1 MDLSGNAVSIRAALD
16 AIVALQPEV
25 AFLISSESGS
35 SITFRELQSHS
46 LFLSRIVTHAGL
58 QPGDK
63 VAFLMD
69 NGLLTAEL
77 FLGTMYG
84 GFVAVPLNV
93 RAGAMQLSYMLD
105 HCDAKLVFV
114 QDQYK
119 GLLNEALA
127 DIRKDVQIIEATVG
141 GRLADLA
148 EGINLEA
155 PASAA
160 PVPTAN
166 DIALLMYSSG
176 STGKP
181 KGALHTHSSI
191 LAHGRN
197 SISSHQLSATDR
209 SLLVL
214 PLYHINAECVTLI
227 PTLLSGGSVVIAH
240 RFAVNRFW
248 DWIDDFDVTW
258 SALVPTIISEL
269 VDWDDPGK
277 EHRQAAFQRIRF
289 FRSSSA
295 PLSSSLQ
302 QQFIDK
308 FDLPLIQAMGSTE
321 GGNVFSNPVPP
332 GKNKFGSPGLPWGFE
347 TRIIDREGNDVP
359 TGEPGE
365 VLLRGPALMKCYYK
379 DPEGTAA
386 VVDNEGWLHTG
397 DLARQ
402 DEDGYFFVVGRSKEL
417 IIKGGV
423 NIAPRQIDEVL
434 ECHPAI
440 LEAAA
445 VGIPDR
451 YFGEEVVAFVV
462 LREESAADERELLA
476 FCETRLGHF
485 KTPARIHFL
494 KELPKGP
501 SGKVQRLRLLNPE
514 FLSTVAAASRSGD
527 AGSVSGGADAESNSL
542 SSTAES
548 VEQIIAATWAEVLN
562 VPEVSKETNFFAL
575 GGHSLLAIQC
585 ISKLRTKLPVVLS
598 LSDFFANS
606 TVAEQASFVRQQFHS
621 ANGKSDQ
628 PLAESQS
635 WEESFLK
642 QYVPPAQESIPRLN
656 STLPHPLSPLQQR
669 LWFMEKLN
677 PDVPVY
683 NESEAVLLTGNLNV
697 VALEKAFNVIIGRHE
712 ALRSTIEVID
722 GAPNAIIH
730 QDWPLRFREFDLSH
744 LTLAKR
750 QSELNRLLIDEP
762 RIPYSLETA
771 PGIRVSLI
779 CLSEREHVLI
789 LNMHHIICDWASEGI
804 IWRELSAAYRSFL
817 NGEPANLPT
826 LPISHRDYA
835 VWNEKRLNEVDFSQD
850 LAFWEENLK
859 NAPALLEIPT
869 DRPRP
874 ATMSYKGKRQRW
886 KLSSNLT
893 EALRTTSRQE
903 KTSLFTI
910 FAAALDTV
918 LYRYTGTD
926 DILLGLPIGDR
937 DLPELQSTIG
947 FLLHTHVLRTALSSD
962 ITFRELL
969 SRVQKGVLDLYAHR
983 TVPFDQVV
991 RKLQPE
997 RNPSYSPLFQVMLN
1011 WRDRDQ
1017 QLDFI
1022 GLEGLAVE
1030 SLMAS
1035 ADTCKFD
1042 LFFFVTDTGDEIWLE
1057 LEYNTDLFDH
1067 DRISRLLGHYQTV
1080 LDAVVADPGTA
1091 VGEIP
1096 LLTTDEYKQVVFDW
1110 NHTQVDFPEE
1120 QYVDQLIEKQIGH
1133 VPNRIAVSCGN
1144 ERLTYRQL
1152 GERVSQLAGY
1162 LQQSG
1167 VRRNDL
1173 VAICVERSVDM
1184 IVGLLGIMRAG
1195 AAYLPLDP
1203 IFPPER
1209 LAFML
1214 QDAQPSILLTQER
1227 LRALLP
1233 QSEVLVVA
1241 LDAMPPS
1248 TGIPPI
1254 AAAKHGPGD
1263 LAYVLYTSGST
1274 GTPKGVQIPHRALV
1288 NFMLS
1293 MQREPGIT
1301 ANDTLLALTTL
1312 SFDIAGLELYLPL
1325 TVGAHLVIASSEVAR
1340 DGKQLLALMKNAEIT
1355 IMQATPVTWRMLLD
1369 AGWYGDQN
1377 LTVLCGGESW
1387 SSELAMQLLSR
1398 CKSLWNMYGPTET
1411 TIWSAISRVQAEG
1424 HVRIGQPI
1432 ANTSLYVLDQ
1442 CNQPAAVGIPGELHI
1457 GGRGLALGYL
1467 GRTEL
1472 TEQRFIPHPF
1482 SAQNE
1487 KLYKTGDL
1495 VRRLADGS
1503 IEFLRRLDH
1512 QIKLRG
1518 FRIELGE
1525 IESLL
1530 GRQPGIK
1537 QCIVTLQ
1544 ELDQDDRRLA
1554 AYIVLDNRDKA
1565 PTIDELRN
1573 TLKQQLPAYMV
1584 PSTFSILNSMPL
1596 TANGK
1601 IDRKALSVSTVTGIS
1616 GSTVEASPR
1625 DAIESTL
1632 VQIWEKLL
1640 QVHPVGIRSNFF
1652 DLGGYSMLVFRLFA
1666 EVNKT
1671 YHSSLP
1677 IATIFTAP
1685 TIEQLAEVMRGR
1697 AFEQAPIQP
1706 GSRNSV
1712 GHSAIVPIQSYGSA
1726 APLFIIHG
1734 VQGHIVGFQ
1743 QIATLLGS
1751 DQPVYGVQAQT
1762 NVPDEPAL
1770 LRLEDQAAYYVS
1782 NIRSIQPQGP
1792 YRLLGYCFG
1801 GLVALE
1807 IAQQLHAL
1815 GQEVELLGLLDSHN
1829 RDCILAAHQD
1839 NSTAIRFGAHLE
1851 RFLSSFRELPFFKKV
1866 TFIPEKLVIRIQRW
1880 SYKSAHRIGVR
1891 SVPSFMKST
1900 EDILRVAAD
1909 HYRPQPWHGRL
1920 TLFRTALQPDAR
1932 LPWDLGW
1939 APLAKEGVEICDL
1952 PGDHW
1957 TIFRE
1962 PNIFV
1967 LAKQLRDHLESPHS
1981 EPELSR
1987 TPTEQLQSVA
1997 D

>member
-16 AIVALQPEV
+16 AIAELQPEV
-25 AFLISSESGS
+25 TFLISSESGS

-46 LFLSRIVTHAGL
+46 LILSRILMHAGL

-93 RAGAMQLSYMLD
+93 RAGVVQLSYMLG

-114 QDQYK
+114 QDEYK
-119 GLLNEALA
+119 ELLTEALA

-141 GRLADLA
+141 GRLSDLA
-148 EGINLEA
+148 EGIDLEA
-155 PASAA
+155 PASPA
-160 PVPTAN
+160 PVPTVN

-176 STGKP
+176 SSGKP

-197 SISSHQLSATDR
+197 SITSHQLSATDR

-240 RFAVNRFW
+240 RFAVNCFW
-248 DWIDDFDVTW
+248 DWIDDFEVTW
-258 SALVPTIISEL
+258 SALVTTIISEL
-269 VDWDDPGK
+269 VDWDGPEK
-277 EHRQAAFQRIRF
+277 ERQQAAFQRIRF
-289 FRSSSA
+289 FRFSSA
-295 PLSSSLQ
+295 FSPSSLQ

-321 GGNVFSNPVPP
+321 AGNVFSNPVPP
-332 GKNKFGSPGLPWGFE
+332 GKNKFGSSGLAWGFE

-359 TGEPGE
+359 RGEPGE

-386 VVDNEGWLHTG
+386 VIDNEGWLHTG
-397 DLARQ
+397 DLAHQ
-402 DEDGYFFVVGRSKEL
+402 DEDGYYFVVE
-417 IIKGGV
+417 
-423 NIAPRQIDEVL
+423 
-434 ECHPAI
+434 
-440 LEAAA
+440 
-445 VGIPDR
+445 
-451 YFGEEVVAFVV
+451 
-462 LREESAADERELLA
+462 
-476 FCETRLGHF
+476 
-485 KTPARIHFL
+485 
-494 KELPKGP
+494 
-501 SGKVQRLRLLNPE
+501 
-514 FLSTVAAASRSGD
+514 
-527 AGSVSGGADAESNSL
+527 
-542 SSTAES
+542 
-548 VEQIIAATWAEVLN
+548 
-562 VPEVSKETNFFAL
+562 
-575 GGHSLLAIQC
+575 
-585 ISKLRTKLPVVLS
+585 
-598 LSDFFANS
+598 
-606 TVAEQASFVRQQFHS
+606 
-621 ANGKSDQ
+621 SDQ
-628 PLAESQS
+628 TSAESQS

-642 QYVPPAQESIPRLN
+642 QYVPSAQKSIPRLN

-683 NESEAVLLTGNLNV
+683 NESEAVLLTGNLNIA
-697 VALEKAFNVIIGRHE
+697 ALEKAFNVIIGRHE

-730 QDWPLRFREFDLSH
+730 QDWPLHFREFDLSH
-744 LTLAKR
+744 LTPAKR
-750 QSELNRLLIDEP
+750 QSELDRLLIDEP

-771 PGIRVSLI
+771 PGIRISLI

-804 IWRELSAAYRSFL
+804 IWRELSAAYHSFL
-817 NGEPANLPT
+817 KGEPANLPA

-835 VWNEKRLNEVDFSQD
+835 VWNENRLNEVDFSQD

-859 NAPALLEIPT
+859 DVPTLLEIPT

-874 ATMSYKGKRQRW
+874 ATMSHKGKRQRR
-886 KLSSNLT
+886 KLNSNLT
-893 EALRTTSRQE
+893 EALRTSSRQE
-903 KTSLFTI
+903 RTSLLTI
-910 FAAALDTV
+910 FAAALDIV

-983 TVPFDQVV
+983 AVPFDQVV

-997 RNPSYSPLFQVMLN
+997 RNPSHSPLFQVVLN

-1042 LFFFVTDTGDEIWLE
+1042 LFFFVTDTGNEIWLE

-1080 LDAVVADPGTA
+1080 LEAVVADPCTT

-1110 NHTQVDFPEE
+1110 NHTQADFPEE
-1120 QYVDQLIEKQIGH
+1120 QCVDQLIEKQIGR
-1133 VPNRIAVSCGN
+1133 VPDKIAVSCGE

-1152 GERVSQLAGY
+1152 GDRINQLAGY

-1167 VRRNDL
+1167 VKRNDL

-1184 IVGLLGIMRAG
+1184 IIGLLGIMRAG

-1203 IFPPER
+1203 TFPPER

-1214 QDAQPSILLTQER
+1214 QDAQPLILLTQER

-1233 QSEVLVVA
+1233 KSEALVVA
-1241 LDAMPPS
+1241 LDALPSS
-1248 TGIPPI
+1248 TGIPP
-1254 AAAKHGPGD
+1254 ATAAKHEPDD

-1274 GTPKGVQIPHRALV
+1274 GTPKGVQIPHRALA
-1288 NFMLS
+1288 NFILS

-1301 ANDTLLALTTL
+1301 ANDTLLAITTL

-1325 TVGAHLVIASSEVAR
+1325 TVGAHLVIASNEAAR
-1340 DGKQLLALMKNAEIT
+1340 DGKQLLALMKSAETT

-1369 AGWYGDQN
+1369 AGWHGDQN
-1377 LTVLCGGESW
+1377 LIVLCGGESW

-1411 TIWSAISRVQAEG
+1411 TIWSAVSRVQAKG
-1424 HVRIGQPI
+1424 HVLIGQPI
-1432 ANTSLYVLDQ
+1432 ANTSLYILDH

-1467 GRTEL
+1467 GLPEL
-1472 TEQRFIPHPF
+1472 TGQRFIPHPF
-1482 SAQNE
+1482 SAHDE

-1525 IESLL
+1525 IESMVE
-1530 GRQPGIK
+1530 RQPGIK
-1537 QCIVTLQ
+1537 QCVVTLQ
-1544 ELDQDDRRLA
+1544 EFDQDDRRLA
-1554 AYIVLDNRDKA
+1554 AYIVQDNQHKA
-1565 PTIDELRN
+1565 PAIDELRN

-1584 PSTFSILNSMPL
+1584 PSTFSVLNSMPL

-1601 IDRKALSVSTVTGIS
+1601 IDRKVLSVSTVTARS
-1616 GSTVEASPR
+1616 GSAAVASPR

-1677 IATIFTAP
+1677 IATIFTAR
-1685 TIEQLAEVMRGR
+1685 TIEQLAEVIRGR
-1697 AFEQAPIQP
+1697 AFEQATIQP

-1712 GHSAIVPIQSYGSA
+1712 EHSAIVPIQSYGSS
-1726 APLFIIHG
+1726 APLFIVHG

-1762 NVPDEPAL
+1762 NISGEAGL

-1829 RDCILAAHQD
+1829 RDYIILEAHQD
-1839 NSTAIRFGAHLE
+1839 GSTAIRFGDHIE
-1851 RFLSSFRELPFFKKV
+1851 RFLTSFRRLSLFKQII
-1866 TFIPEKLVIRIQRW
+1866 FIPEKLIIRVKRW
-1880 SYKSAHRIGVR
+1880 SYKSAHRIGFR

-1900 EDILRVAAD
+1900 EEILKVAAD
-1909 HYRPQPWHGRL
+1909 QYRPKPWHGRL

-1939 APLAKEGVEICDL
+1939 APLAKEGVEVCDL

-1967 LAKQLRDHLESPHS
+1967 LAKQLREHLESPHA

-1987 TPTEQLQSVA
+1987 DLTEQLQSVA

>member
-16 AIVALQPEV
+16 AIAELQPEV
-25 AFLISSESGS
+25 TFLTSSESGS

-46 LFLSRIVTHAGL
+46 LILSRILMHAGL

-93 RAGAMQLSYMLD
+93 RAGVVQLSYMLG

-114 QDQYK
+114 QNEYK
-119 GLLNEALA
+119 GLLNNALA
-127 DIRKDVQIIEATVG
+127 VIRKDIQTIEASPD
-141 GRLADLA
+141 GRLADSA
-148 EGINLEA
+148 EAINLA
-155 PASAA
+155 SPASPALD
-160 PVPTAN
+160 PTAN
-166 DIALLMYSSG
+166 DIALLIYSSG
-176 STGKP
+176 GTGKP

-197 SISSHQLSATDR
+197 SITSHQLSATDR

-214 PLYHINAECVTLI
+214 PLYHINTECVTLI

-248 DWIDDFDVTW
+248 DLIDDFEVTW
-258 SALVPTIISEL
+258 SALIPTMISEL
-269 VDWDDPGK
+269 VDWDDPRK

-295 PLSSSLQ
+295 LLPSSLQ

-321 GGNVFSNPVPP
+321 AGNVFSNPVPP
-332 GKNKFGSPGLPWGFE
+332 GKNKFGSFGLAWGFE

-359 TGEPGE
+359 RGEPGE
-365 VLLRGPALMKCYYK
+365 ALLRGPARMKCYYK

-386 VVDNEGWLHTG
+386 VIDNEGWLHTG

-402 DEDGYFFVVGRSKEL
+402 DEDGYYFVVE
-417 IIKGGV
+417 
-423 NIAPRQIDEVL
+423 
-434 ECHPAI
+434 
-440 LEAAA
+440 
-445 VGIPDR
+445 
-451 YFGEEVVAFVV
+451 
-462 LREESAADERELLA
+462 
-476 FCETRLGHF
+476 
-485 KTPARIHFL
+485 
-494 KELPKGP
+494 
-501 SGKVQRLRLLNPE
+501 
-514 FLSTVAAASRSGD
+514 
-527 AGSVSGGADAESNSL
+527 
-542 SSTAES
+542 
-548 VEQIIAATWAEVLN
+548 
-562 VPEVSKETNFFAL
+562 
-575 GGHSLLAIQC
+575 
-585 ISKLRTKLPVVLS
+585 
-598 LSDFFANS
+598 
-606 TVAEQASFVRQQFHS
+606 
-621 ANGKSDQ
+621 SDQ
-628 PLAESQS
+628 TSAESQS

-683 NESEAVLLTGNLNV
+683 NESEAVLLTGNLNA
-697 VALEKAFNVIIGRHE
+697 VALEKAFNVIVGRHE

-730 QDWPLRFREFDLSH
+730 QDWPLRFREFDLSP
-744 LTLAKR
+744 LTFAKR
-750 QSELNRLLIDEP
+750 QSELDRLLIDEP
-762 RIPYSLETA
+762 RIPYSLETT

-817 NGEPANLPT
+817 NGEPANLPA

-835 VWNEKRLNEVDFSQD
+835 VWNEKRLSEADFSQD

-874 ATMSYKGKRQRW
+874 ATMSYKGKRQRR

-893 EALRTTSRQE
+893 EALRTSSRQE
-903 KTSLFTI
+903 RTSLFTI

-962 ITFRELL
+962 ITFREIL
-969 SRVQKGVLDLYAHR
+969 SRVQKGVLDLYAYR

-1080 LDAVVADPGTA
+1080 LEAVVADPGA
-1091 VGEIP
+1091 AIGEIP

-1110 NHTQVDFPEE
+1110 NHTHVDFPEK
-1120 QYVDQLIEKQIGH
+1120 QCVDQLIEKQIGR
-1133 VPNRIAVSCGN
+1133 VPDKIAVSCGE

-1152 GERVSQLAGY
+1152 GDRIDQLAGY
-1162 LQQSG
+1162 LQRSG
-1167 VRRNDL
+1167 VKRNDL

-1203 IFPPER
+1203 TFPPER

-1214 QDAQPSILLTQER
+1214 QDAQPSLLLTQER

-1233 QSEVLVVA
+1233 QSEVLVFA
-1241 LDAMPPS
+1241 LDALPPS
-1248 TGIPPI
+1248 TGIPPT
-1254 AAAKHGPGD
+1254 AAAKHGPDD

-1274 GTPKGVQIPHRALV
+1274 GTPKGVQIPHRALA

-1301 ANDTLLALTTL
+1301 ASDTLLAITTL

-1325 TVGAHLVIASSEVAR
+1325 TVGAHLVIASDQAAR
-1340 DGKQLLALMKNAEIT
+1340 DGKQLLALMKSAET
-1355 IMQATPVTWRMLLD
+1355 TLMQATPVTWRMLLD
-1369 AGWYGDQN
+1369 AGWHGDQN

-1387 SSELAMQLLSR
+1387 NSELAMQLLSR

-1411 TIWSAISRVQAEG
+1411 TIWSAVSRVQANG
-1424 HVRIGQPI
+1424 YVRIGQPI

-1467 GRTEL
+1467 RRPEL
-1472 TEQRFIPHPF
+1472 TGQRFIPHPF

-1544 ELDQDDRRLA
+1544 EFDQDDKRLV
-1554 AYIVLDNRDKA
+1554 AYIVQDNQHKA
-1565 PTIDELRN
+1565 PAIDELRN

-1584 PSTFSILNSMPL
+1584 PSSFSVLNSMPL

-1601 IDRKALSVSTVTGIS
+1601 IDRKALSVSTVTAIS
-1616 GSTVEASPR
+1616 GSAAVASPR

-1632 VQIWEKLL
+1632 VQIWGKLL

-1671 YHSSLP
+1671 YHTSLP

-1685 TIEQLAEVMRGR
+1685 TIEQLAEVVRGR
-1697 AFEQAPIQP
+1697 AFEQAIIQP

-1712 GHSAIVPIQSYGSA
+1712 EHSAIVPIQSYGSS
-1726 APLFIIHG
+1726 APLFIVHG

-1762 NVPDEPAL
+1762 NVPGESGL
-1770 LRLEDQAAYYVS
+1770 LRLEDQAAYYVA

-1807 IAQQLHAL
+1807 IAQQLHAS

-1829 RDCILAAHQD
+1829 RDCILVAHQD
-1839 NSTAIRFGAHLE
+1839 HSTAIRFGAHLE
-1851 RFLSSFRELPFFKKV
+1851 RFLTSFRELPFFKKV

-1880 SYKSAHRIGVR
+1880 SYNSAHRIGVR

-1939 APLAKEGVEICDL
+1939 APLAKEGLEVCDL

-1967 LAKQLRDHLESPHS
+1967 LAKQLRDHLESPRS
-1981 EPELSR
+1981 ETGLSKAL
-1987 TPTEQLQSVA
+1987 TEQLQSVA